1 MAYPLAVDLAGTCST
16 ILANMKD
23 LAKDNYAFMLTSKTG
38 TLDFLTNPINGSV
51 KLDLNNVQQGK
62 KYVKTKVLYKQRT
75 KPCQVLT
82 NAAVGDLCD
91 TPGTPVEKSADVTI
105 TQRVGIVPKKFNN
118 SDMINICQDTQAFIR
133 EYLVSD
139 MNAMRTKVN
148 EIALAKIAAGIGVNY
163 EQDGTTTAALAY
175 KNVNLLKTPAGFPQA
190 PDYPGLVEVKG
201 DYDNNQLNGYP
212 HLIGQGYLQRFMD
225 LAKYSCCNAGG
236 IAYDSAVAQSGLAY
250 YLDQSANK
258 ILGANK
264 FLSLAPNVTHLL
276 WFNENNNI
284 NINTPLVQH
293 IVIPDPIYP
302 GLKWDFDFKWDEC
315 DKAWIYTL
323 SAWFDIFNAY
333 KSDAFGSD
341 SGTPDC
347 NDDLLGMTG
356 IFGYTAVAS

>member
-1 MAYPLAVDLAGTCST
+1 MAYPLAVDLAGACST

-23 LAKDNYAFMLTSKTG
+23 LAKNNYAFLLSSKTG

-75 KPCQVLT
+75 KPCQVL
-82 NAAVGDLCD
+82 ADAQVGDLCD
-91 TPGTPVEKSADVTI
+91 TPSTPVERSVDVTI
-105 TQRVGIVPKKFNN
+105 RHRVGLAPKKFSN
-118 SDMINICQDTQAFIR
+118 SDMINICQDTQAFIN
-133 EYLVSD
+133 EYLMSD
-139 MNAMRTKVN
+139 MTALRTKVN
-148 EIALAKIAAGIGVNY
+148 ELSLAYIAAGIGKNH
-163 EQDGTTTAALAY
+163 EQDGTTTAAGQYKSLELLTTTNGLQVPNYGNFAY
-175 KNVNLLKTPAGFPQA
+175 
-190 PDYPGLVEVKG
+190 VKG

-225 LAKYSCCNAGG
+225 LANYTCCNASGV
-236 IAYDSAVAQSGLAY
+236 AYDSAIAKSGVAF
-250 YLDQSANK
+250 YLDQSANAV
-258 ILGANK
+258 LGANK
-264 FLSLAPNVTHLL
+264 FLMLAPNVTHLL

-284 NINTPLVQH
+284 GINTPLVQH
-293 IVIPDPIYP
+293 LVIPDPVYP

-333 KSDAFGSD
+333 QSNSFSADA
-341 SGTPDC
+341 GTPDC

-356 IFGYTAVAS
+356 IFGYTATAS